1 MKRISELEL
10 GFADAENYKR
20 RENKELLNRLF
31 IRNEYLD
38 KLCDDAVSF
47 LVGEKGTG
55 KTAYSVYLSN
65 NNYKGNLA
73 RVRYIRETEYQK
85 FVTLKTE
92 RHLTLSDYTSIW
104 KVIVCLLLS
113 QQVKE
118 RESENALFPMFK
130 KFAAVQAAIDEY
142 YMNAFSPEIAQAMQL
157 VQESKLAAELLSKHA
172 KASGEEKE
180 VFTFTES
187 RFQNNLFY
195 ILRKFQEA
203 LGQAKVEHNHILFI
217 DGIDIRPSSI
227 PFADYTDCIKGLA
240 NAIWELNND
249 FFPSIKG
256 SKGRLRVVLLIR
268 PDIFESLGL
277 QNQNTKIRDNS
288 VFLDWRTEYKSHRS
302 SHLFKVVDHILEY
315 QQADRFPIGKTW
327 DNYFPWDSQNVRETY
342 DYPTSFIN
350 FMRWSYYR
358 PRDVIT
364 MLDLL
369 QEEVV
374 TVDKHRTAFKQ
385 EDFDNPSFA
394 RKYSNYLLG
403 EVKDHLLFYYTQ
415 DEYGLFLKFFQSL
428 NGQDNFT
435 YERYLAA
442 FKDFTQYIESID
454 KPAPQFMLTANDFLQ
469 FLYDLNVV
477 CYIESTA
484 DAGNFIHWC
493 FRDRNYSNISPKVK
507 TGCTY
512 EVFYGLAKALN
523 VGKVFT
529 RNPSATRQSK
539 GKPVSK
545 NRLIEKK

>member
-1 MKRISELEL
+1 MERISELEL
-10 GFADAENYKR
+10 GFADAENYRR
-20 RENKELLNRLF
+20 RENKELFNKLF

-38 KLCDDAVSF
+38 QLCDEAVSF

-65 NNYKGNLA
+65 NNYKGNFA
-73 RVRYIRETEYQK
+73 RIRYIRETEYQK
-85 FVTLKTE
+85 FIVLKKE
-92 RHLTLSDYTSIW
+92 KHLSLSDYTSIW
-104 KVIVCLLLS
+104 KVIVCLLIA
-113 QQVKE
+113 QQIKE
-118 RESENALFPMFK
+118 RESENSLFSLFK

-157 VQESKLAAELLSKHA
+157 VQESKLAAEILSKHA
-172 KASGEEKE
+172 KASGEERE
-180 VFTFTES
+180 IFTFTES

-203 LGQAKVEHNHILFI
+203 LSQVRAECNHILFI
-217 DGIDIRPSSI
+217 DGIDIRPSSV
-227 PFADYTDCIKGLA
+227 PFADYTECIKGLA

-268 PDIFESLGL
+268 PDIFETLGL

-288 VFLDWRTEYKSHRS
+288 VFLDWRTEYRSHRT
-302 SHLFKVVDHILEY
+302 SHLFKVIDHILEY
-315 QQADRFPIGKTW
+315 QQSERFPLGRTW
-327 DNYFPWDSQNVRETY
+327 DNYFPWNAQNLREVY
-342 DYPTSFIN
+342 NHPTSFVN

-358 PRDVIT
+358 PRDIIT

-369 QEEVV
+369 QGEVMAM
-374 TVDKHRTAFKQ
+374 DNYRTAFKQ
-385 EDFDNPSFA
+385 EDFDNPGFL

-415 DEYGLFLKFFQSL
+415 DEYGLFLKFFQFL
-428 NGQDNFT
+428 DGHDNFT
-435 YERYLAA
+435 YDRYIAA
-442 FKDFTQYIESID
+442 FDDLAEYIKSIS
-454 KPAPQFMLTANDFLQ
+454 KPIPQFMATANDFLQ

-477 CYIESTA
+477 SYIEKTS
-484 DAGNFIHWC
+484 DSGNFIHWC

-507 TGCTY
+507 TDCTY

-529 RNPSATRQSK
+529 D
-539 GKPVSK
+539 
-545 NRLIEKK
+545 RLARAQRTQRKTVAKKLLSSR

>member
-1 MKRISELEL
+1 MKRISELQL

-20 RENKELLNRLF
+20 RENKELLNKLF

-38 KLCDDAVSF
+38 KLCDHAVSF

-65 NNYKGNLA
+65 NNYKDNLA

-85 FVTLKTE
+85 FVTLKAE
-92 RHLTLSDYTSIW
+92 KHLTLSDYTSIW

-113 QQVKE
+113 QQIKE
-118 RESENALFPMFK
+118 RESEGALFPMFK
-130 KFAAVQAAIDEY
+130 RFTALQSAIDEY

-157 VQESKLAAELLSKHA
+157 VQESKLAAELISKYA

-203 LGQAKVEHNHILFI
+203 LGQVKIENNHILFI

-288 VFLDWRTEYKSHRS
+288 VFLDWRTEYKAHRS
-302 SHLFKVVDHILEY
+302 SHLFRVIDHILEY
-315 QQADRFPIGKTW
+315 QQHDRFALGKTW
-327 DNYFPWDSQNVRETY
+327 DNYFPWNSQNLRESY

-350 FMRWSYYR
+350 FIRWSYYR
-358 PRDVIT
+358 PRDIIT

-369 QEEVV
+369 QEEVNLL
-374 TVDKHRTAFKQ
+374 DKDRTAFRQ

-415 DEYGLFLKFFQSL
+415 EEYGLFLKFFQFL
-428 NGQDNFT
+428 DGHDNFS

-442 FKDFTQYIESID
+442 FADLTDYIASTS
-454 KPAPQFMLTANDFLQ
+454 KPAPQFMATANDFLQ
-469 FLYDLNVV
+469 FLYDLNVL
-477 CYIESTA
+477 CYIERTS
-484 DAGNFIHWC
+484 DSGNFIHWC

-507 TGCTY
+507 TECTY

-529 RNPSATRQSK
+529 DRPTRSQRKPNAASATKRTR
-539 GKPVSK
+539 GA
-545 NRLIEKK
+545 